1 MVEEILHYPKANI
14 ILNDGDEIRV
24 EYIRKAPYSAKTL
37 KRLCGWV
44 YDTVLIGWVENGKV
58 YFRNEKGTH
67 KFVHCVYNIEL
78 GIANHYLRLI
88 DIKHLAKQLKL
99 W

>member
-1 MVEEILHYPKANI
+1 MGNNIIHYPNAKI

-24 EYIRKAPYSAKTL
+24 KYIRKVSYNAKTL

-44 YDTVLIGWVENGKV
+44 YDIVLIGNVNNGTVCFKD
-58 YFRNEKGTH
+58 EKGGNN
-67 KFVHCVYNIEL
+67 FSHCVYNIEL
-78 GIANHYLRLI
+78 YLAQQYLYLI
-88 DIKHLAKQLKL
+88 DIRHNPQQLKL

>member
-1 MVEEILHYPKANI
+1 MVEILHYPKASI

-24 EYIRKAPYSAKTL
+24 EYIRKVSYNAKTL

-44 YDTVLIGWVENGKV
+44 YNTELIGIVENGVVK
-58 YFRNEKGTH
+58 FRDKKNTH
-67 KFVHCVYNIEL
+67 EFSHCVYNIEL
-78 GIANHYLRLI
+78 YIVHQYVRLI
-88 DIKHLAKQLKL
+88 SIKRHIKQLTL